1 MSWDKTRKYAYRAME
16 VALSPRDSDLLVAI
30 VELQREKNDFDEKDV
45 RTKLKTIG
53 YLELF
58 VGENKA
64 LGNPTPCHAY
74 IAKHMKKF
82 EREGILKTVGK
93 KFRLA
98 E

>member
-1 MSWDKTRKYAYRAME
+1 MSWNEARRYAYRAIE
-16 VALSPRDSDLLVAI
+16 VALSPRDLDLLVAI
-30 VELQREKNDFDEKDV
+30 IELQQEKNYFDEKDV

-53 YLELF
+53 YLDLF

-64 LGNPTPCHAY
+64 LGNPTPCHVY
-74 IAKHMKKF
+74 IAKHLKKF

-93 KFRLA
+93 KYTLV